1 MMPQALKSRYLTSK
15 ECGFINVE
23 IFALLTKWGEALA

>member
-1 MMPQALKSRYLTSK
+1 MILREFNLAK